1 MANGRVLAAP
11 PGHTDMFR
19 SGAFVAEQLGTVDS
33 AQVQPNGVDLR
44 LEAVLE
50 FGDRGAITKD
60 GKQIAEREPLPETTL
75 ESVAEDSED
84 RIGYHLEPGG
94 YVLQYEEEVSIPEE
108 HVGFV
113 LPRSSLMRN
122 GAMLNTAVWDA
133 GYTGRGEGL
142 LQVHN
147 ELELEQGARVAQL
160 VLAAADH
167 EGTYDGTYQGERLV

>member
-1 MANGRVLAAP
+1 
-11 PGHTDMFR
+11 MFR

-33 AQVQPNGVDLR
+33 TQVQPNGVDLR
-44 LEAVLE
+44 LDAVFE
-50 FGDRGAITKD
+50 FGGSGSITKD
-60 GKQIAEREPLPETTL
+60 GKHIAEREALPETTV
-75 ESVAEDSED
+75 ESGVADSD
-84 RIGYHLEPGG
+84 GRTGYHLEPGG
-94 YVLQYEEEVSIPEE
+94 YVLQYAEQVSIPEE

-147 ELELEQGARVAQL
+147 ELTLERGARVAQL

-167 EGTYDGTYQGERLV
+167 EGTYDGTYQGERLD